1 MPIGMKSCRISAL
14 PTGNCSRAAISQRVE
29 EAAALTPVT
38 SSAPTL
44 GAANCWNAVTPDGRF
59 VYTSNAGSATVS
71 GFSIAGDGTLTPL
84 PGTIGGANPSGATNL
99 DITVS
104 SDGKFLYALNSGNG
118 TVGIFAIQ
126 KDGQLVSIASADG
139 ISAAAGFNGIAAD

>member
-44 GAANCWNAVTPDGRF
+44 GAADCWNAVTPDGRF
-59 VYTSNAGSATVS
+59 VYVSNAGSATIS
-71 GFSIAGDGTLTPL
+71 GFAIGASGVLTPL
-84 PGTIGGANPSGATNL
+84 SGTVLAANPSGATNL

-104 SDGKFLYALNSGNG
+104 SDGKFLFSLNSGNG
-118 TVGIFAIQ
+118 TIGIFAI
-126 KDGQLVSIASADG
+126 
-139 ISAAAGFNGIAAD
+139 

>member
-1 MPIGMKSCRISAL
+1 M
-14 PTGNCSRAAISQRVE
+14 E

-84 PGTIGGANPSGATNL
+84 PGTIVGANPSGATNL